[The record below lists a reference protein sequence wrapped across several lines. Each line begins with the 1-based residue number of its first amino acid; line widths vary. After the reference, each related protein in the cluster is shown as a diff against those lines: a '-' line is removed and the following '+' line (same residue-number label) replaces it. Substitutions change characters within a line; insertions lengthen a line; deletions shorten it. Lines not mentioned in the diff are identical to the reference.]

1 VSIIATTPS
10 NQVSLDGAASQKKMV
25 IQGDQIKDLAKALAS
40 GTRQQILAF
49 LKEEPLDVSTLA
61 QKLNQTEANVSAQ
74 VQILQKAGLVT
85 STYRPGNHGV
95 RKVCEPAIDVIEIVL
110 HSQGDE

>member
-1 VSIIATTPS
+1 MNSIATITS
-10 NQVSLDGAASQKKMV
+10 NQGSLDGAVTQKKMV

-40 GTRQQILAF
+40 ATRQQILAF

-110 HSQGDE
+110 HSNGEE

>member
-1 VSIIATTPS
+1 
-10 NQVSLDGAASQKKMV
+10 MV